1 MIDIAIDRPVRRV
14 PATAHHQ
21 WNNSPPP
28 KKMLASLSTPT
39 PRLEQSYLYTQS
51 TDSAHLEQD
60 LRNQL
65 EQANY
70 ERSMHLHKIEQLELK
85 LRRANQGKHQHDPS
99 SQPTPNQLKLSRRN
113 ILLRLER
120 QIQRNQDTNDSL
132 TQEMEQDKKR
142 IQYEHSNLVDTLRD
156 TKQTIQH
163 HEKELMVHKEEHAL
177 MKKNTRQRQDSIKQE
192 ELRHETLE
200 EKIRQLT
207 ATVTKKN
214 QKAKGIQKDLDNEQD
229 VQRAVVTT
237 TKDVQND
244 THDLEMSVASI
255 GKKIKHMEEQTMPMA
270 VTKQTTTQRT
280 NEAHLKKIRAKQDDV
295 QRESVLVGERTM
307 VVKEEVRGGK
317 GTGYPALCFVH
328 RHLFVH
334 RQLLFFIATPVLSPT
349 IYCLYHPQLVPGAAP
364 DDLAGVERIRG
375 QHACEHPQRLA
386 RAVPNVGHGT
396 RRMQGPHS
404 GVESETVCRDQ
415 RGSAAKG

>member
-1 MIDIAIDRPVRRV
+1 
-14 PATAHHQ
+14 
-21 WNNSPPP
+21 
-28 KKMLASLSTPT
+28 MLASLSTPT

-307 VVKEEVRGGK
+307 VVKEEVRGGRAL
-317 GTGYPALCFVH
+317 GTPPFV
-328 RHLFVH
+328 LFISPTTFFH
-334 RQLLFFIATPVLSPT
+334 RQLFVFIANYFFSSPLLFYHQPFIVCTTPNSCQVQHRT
-349 IYCLYHPQLVPGAAP
+349 ILLESKEFEASMHVNTRNDLQEQCRTWATEQEECKDHIAA
-364 DDLAGVERIRG
+364 LKAKLFAVTNAEVRQKGKKAKLLQV
-375 QHACEHPQRLA
+375 LA
-386 RAVPNVGHGT
+386 RLL
-396 RRMQGPHS
+396 
-404 GVESETVCRDQ
+404 C
-415 RGSAAKG
+415 

>member
-1 MIDIAIDRPVRRV
+1 
-14 PATAHHQ
+14 
-21 WNNSPPP
+21 
-28 KKMLASLSTPT
+28 MLASLSTPT

-192 ELRHETLE
+192 ELRL
-200 EKIRQLT
+200 
-207 ATVTKKN
+207 
-214 QKAKGIQKDLDNEQD
+214 
-229 VQRAVVTT
+229 VV
-237 TKDVQND
+237 
-244 THDLEMSVASI
+244 
-255 GKKIKHMEEQTMPMA
+255 
-270 VTKQTTTQRT
+270 
-280 NEAHLKKIRAKQDDV
+280 
-295 QRESVLVGERTM
+295 
-307 VVKEEVRGGK
+307 
-317 GTGYPALCFVH
+317 
-328 RHLFVH
+328 
-334 RQLLFFIATPVLSPT
+334 
-349 IYCLYHPQLVPGAAP
+349 
-364 DDLAGVERIRG
+364 
-375 QHACEHPQRLA
+375 
-386 RAVPNVGHGT
+386 
-396 RRMQGPHS
+396 
-404 GVESETVCRDQ
+404 
-415 RGSAAKG
+415 

>member
-1 MIDIAIDRPVRRV
+1 
-14 PATAHHQ
+14 
-21 WNNSPPP
+21 
-28 KKMLASLSTPT
+28 MLASLSTPT

-307 VVKEEVRGGK
+307 VVKEEVRGGRAL
-317 GTGYPALCFVH
+317 GTPPFVLFIAIYLFIANYFFSSPTTFFHRHSCFVTNH
-328 RHLFVH
+328 LLFV
-334 RQLLFFIATPVLSPT
+334 PPPT
-349 IYCLYHPQLVPGAAP
+349 RARCSTGRSCWSRKNSRP
-364 DDLAGVERIRG
+364 
-375 QHACEHPQRLA
+375 AC
-386 RAVPNVGHGT
+386 
-396 RRMQGPHS
+396 M
-404 GVESETVCRDQ
+404 
-415 RGSAAKG
+415 

>member
-1 MIDIAIDRPVRRV
+1 
-14 PATAHHQ
+14 
-21 WNNSPPP
+21 
-28 KKMLASLSTPT
+28 
-39 PRLEQSYLYTQS
+39 
-51 TDSAHLEQD
+51 
-60 LRNQL
+60 
-65 EQANY
+65 
-70 ERSMHLHKIEQLELK
+70 
-85 LRRANQGKHQHDPS
+85 
-99 SQPTPNQLKLSRRN
+99 
-113 ILLRLER
+113 
-120 QIQRNQDTNDSL
+120 
-132 TQEMEQDKKR
+132 
-142 IQYEHSNLVDTLRD
+142 
-156 TKQTIQH
+156 
-163 HEKELMVHKEEHAL
+163 LMVHKEEHAL

-307 VVKEEVRGGK
+307 VVKEEVRGGRAL
-317 GTGYPALCFVH
+317 GTPPFV
-328 RHLFVH
+328 LFISPPTLFIANYFFH
-334 RQLLFFIATPVLSPT
+334 RQLLFFIATAVLSPT
-349 IYCLYHPQLVPGAAP
+349 IYCLCHPQLVPGAAP
-364 DDLAGVERIRG
+364 DDFAGVERIRG